1 MTDKFQNVRQ
11 VTSPSSQNSP
21 FGSSL
26 IQSRMGSGNI
36 IPGINSVQPTK
47 L

>member
-21 FGSSL
+21 FGTSF
-26 IQSRMGSGNI
+26 IQSRVGSGNI
-36 IPGINSVQPTK
+36 NPSMNAVQPTK